1 MIFLIVKM
9 VHLFSAFVYGGFLI
23 TDNLFLS
30 LMKKKLSADEHA
42 KARGSFA
49 PFVRAVVPKALV
61 VAVATGLYLIAQVFG
76 EIGEDGLSSYQMLLA
91 LKAFLGIWLGVR
103 GVLQVFFGIDPLVF
117 KSHRLP
123 FVFVLTIIF
132 LSQFMHMA

>member
-1 MIFLIVKM
+1 MIFIIVKTI
-9 VHLFSAFVYGGFLI
+9 HLLSAFVYGGFLI

-30 LMKKKLSADEHA
+30 LMKKKLSANEHS

-61 VAVATGLYLIAQVFG
+61 VAVLTGLYLISQVFG
-76 EIGEDGLSSYQMLLA
+76 EIGVDGLSRYQMLLA

-132 LSQFMHMA
+132 LSQFMHI

>member
-1 MIFLIVKM
+1 MIFIVVKTI
-9 VHLFSAFVYGGFLI
+9 HLLSAFIYGGFLI
-23 TDNLFLS
+23 SDNLFLS
-30 LMKKKLSADEHA
+30 LMKKRLSTDEHA

-61 VAVATGLYLIAQVFG
+61 VAVVTGLYLISQVFG
-76 EIGEDGLSSYQMLLA
+76 EIGADGLSRYQILLS

-103 GVLQVFFGIDPLVF
+103 GILQVFFGIDPLVF

-132 LSQFMHMA
+132 LSQFMHI

>member
-1 MIFLIVKM
+1 MIFLIVKT

-30 LMKKKLSADEHA
+30 RMKKKLSNEEHA

-61 VAVATGLYLIAQVFG
+61 LAVVTGLYLIAQVFG
-76 EIGEDGLSSYQMLLA
+76 EIGADGLSSYQMLLA

-132 LSQFMHMA
+132 LSQFMHMV